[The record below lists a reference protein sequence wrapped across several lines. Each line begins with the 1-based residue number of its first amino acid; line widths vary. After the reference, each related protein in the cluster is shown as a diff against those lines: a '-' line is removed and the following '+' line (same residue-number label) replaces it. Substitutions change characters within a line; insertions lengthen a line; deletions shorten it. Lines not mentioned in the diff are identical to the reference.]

1 MVVQEAW
8 GVDAVQADLVRQC
21 PHSWGPC
28 AKERRMHNVRH
39 ISDPTSSHS
48 GWEAQPLGRQRVTVQ
63 GIWGHAKA
71 CGDSLHQDLIK
82 LQQKRS

>member
-1 MVVQEAW
+1 
-8 GVDAVQADLVRQC
+8 
-21 PHSWGPC
+21 
-28 AKERRMHNVRH
+28 MHNVRH

-63 GIWGHAKA
+63 SIWGHAKA
-71 CGDSLHQDLIK
+71 CGGSLDQDLVK